1 MSWNSTA
8 QLWNCS
14 SVWTQSIFL
23 PLAMAWHNLAHWESD
38 HNDTFS
44 SIMEAPLIARLSA
57 IFNFIPAHGRK
68 QTGWKYWCVTAV
80 KDSLFDESRWVVFL
94 SVTVFSKTCFSRQEL
109 PNVYICWLGMISR
122 ESLLRCRMIN
132 LRSMSLFMSTHPA
145 TISATLRPDPFH
157 PSFLLSFPPG
167 IILSNFPQITP
178 AIKLKCHP

>member
-23 PLAMAWHNLAHWESD
+23 PLVMAWHNLAHWESD

-57 IFNFIPAHGRK
+57 IFNFVPAHGRK

-80 KDSLFDESRWVVFL
+80 KDSLFDESRRVVFL

-109 PNVYICWLGMISR
+109 PNVYIFWLGMISR

-132 LRSMSLFMSTHPA
+132 MRSVSLSSHPA

-157 PSFLLSFPPG
+157 PSFLLSFPP
-167 IILSNFPQITP
+167 ISSFQISP
-178 AIKLKCHP
+178 RLHPL